1 MFFVFP
7 YSRFRSSCC
16 RGLVFFPSGPC
27 MVERPFC
34 RSLCRWG
41 PIARRPCLVYYFCR
55 CRGTE
60 FACRW
65 GVFVSLTGPVHVMSR
80 FQLSVAIAVL
90 FLSMWRDRSVSVRD
104 FRRPYPSR
112 RPDQIVFGGSWYHTN
127 WAFDRQVRTL
137 HAFLDSDL
145 GADSRRLGGD
155 IVES

>member
-1 MFFVFP
+1 MSSRTHDSVRPVVGALYFF
-7 YSRFRSSCC
+7 RQ
-16 RGLVFFPSGPC
+16 GLVWSSVLFVVRCVVGDPSR
-27 MVERPFC
+27 VVHALYIIF
-34 RSLCRWG
+34 
-41 PIARRPCLVYYFCR
+41 VVVV
-55 CRGTE
+55 GTE